1 MFFQKG
7 MCNDDG
13 ADDDNNFALNTGVF
27 VSLCSGLYFLRSSLL
42 RFLDSLE
49 IHMSVDNVYTGRK
62 SPMNGINSAMFT
74 AVESLLFVI
83 EYNKPVINESNMSPT
98 IGALKIGAA
107 K

>member
-13 ADDDNNFALNTGVF
+13 DDDDNNFALNMGVF
-27 VSLCSGLYFLRSSLL
+27 VSLYSALYFLRSCFFCL
-42 RFLDSLE
+42 LDSFE

-62 SPMNGINSAMFT
+62 SPMNGMNSAMFI
-74 AVESLLFVI
+74 AVDSLLFVI
-83 EYNKPVINESNMSPT
+83 EYNKLVINESNMSPT